1 MITLQEAAIK
11 YWIQLGAD
19 RKQLVA
25 GIPFYGRTYTVMR
38 PNKTEIGDQDVGI
51 GPAGPFTLENGF
63 MAYYEVIS
71 INQTINESIIQ
82 SVSHLVIHLI
92 IHLIDRQSLARSISQ
107 LISRSVGQ
115 NK

>member
-71 INQTINESIIQ
+71 INQTINQSIIQ
-82 SVSHLVIHLI
+82 SVSHSFDHSF
-92 IHLIDRQSLARSISQ
+92 DRSSIAHSLDQSVNQ
-107 LISRSVGQ
+107 SVGRS
-115 NK
+115 K